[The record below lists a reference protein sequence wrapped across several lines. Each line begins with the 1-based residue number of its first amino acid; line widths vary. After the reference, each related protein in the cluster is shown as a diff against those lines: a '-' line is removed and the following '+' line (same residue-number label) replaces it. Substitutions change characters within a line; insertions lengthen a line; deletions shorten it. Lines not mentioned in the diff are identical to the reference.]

1 MPSHHMMIA
10 LHLVMEVCLP
20 QHRIWHSGVEKRLV
34 DSLDVPEKLAVDPKI
49 DTVEAMMTIFLIKM
63 TWVQMDPKIHQ
74 SSNLRAEKKA
84 SKKN

>member
-1 MPSHHMMIA
+1 M
-10 LHLVMEVCLP
+10 
-20 QHRIWHSGVEKRLV
+20 V